1 MQTDI
6 LLNTIKKTNMAQIN
20 KETVLM
26 AVDGFEEAV
35 LNTLDDFI
43 ADPALKDAIEE
54 EIQRLTAK
62 IIMLKDE
69 Q

>member
-1 MQTDI
+1 
-6 LLNTIKKTNMAQIN
+6 MAQIN

>member
-1 MQTDI
+1 VQTDI